1 MLAIGTKT
9 PEFTLPDQNG
19 EMKSLL
25 DFRGQKVI
33 LYFYPKDMTSGCTGM
48 KIIISPAKKMRT
60 NTDGIRDPEEMKGFN
75 WSGYRF
81 REDLS
86 DDKNYIFIREKTG

>member
-1 MLAIGTKT
+1 
-9 PEFTLPDQNG
+9 
-19 EMKSLL
+19 
-25 DFRGQKVI
+25 
-33 LYFYPKDMTSGCTGM
+33 M

-60 NTDGIRDPEEMKGFN
+60 DTDGIRDPEEMKGFN
-75 WSGYRF
+75 WCGYRF